1 MEEEKIIIRTIITM
15 IGKPKEH
22 IDKIIRDY
30 VEELKKEEGVTVL
43 KSDFAEAKEEPGKKS
58 FFSAFVELEL
68 EFTGIDKLM
77 WFCFDFMPTSIE
89 IISPDKFVYNAKD
102 FTDYLNEIQSKLHKL
117 DMLIKNF
124 EAENKV
130 LKTNGFTLITNL
142 INLILRTKPSNLE
155 EISQKA
161 GIPAEQIKAFLEN
174 MVKDGRLKLENDV
187 YSHTTPES

>member
-22 IDKIIRDY
+22 LDKILKDY
-30 VEELKKEEGVTVL
+30 VEELKKEEGVIVL
-43 KSDFAEAKEEPGKKS
+43 KSDFAEAKEEPEKKN
-58 FFSAFVELEL
+58 FFNAFVELEL
-68 EFTGIDKLM
+68 EFTNIDKLM

-89 IISPDKFVYNAKD
+89 IISPDKFVYNAQD
-102 FTDYLNEIQSKLHKL
+102 FTNYLNEIQSKLHRL

-124 EAENKV
+124 EGENKV

-142 INLILRTKPSNLE
+142 INLILRINPSKIE

-161 GIPAEQIKAFLEN
+161 GIPAEQIKVFLEN

-187 YSHTTPES
+187 YSHAMPEN